1 MYSFFV
7 KAAFIS
13 KYLHDPVCKYKFRYL
28 QKKQTPDWTVP
39 RVARNLERPDRFS
52 SIQSENICSWSMYCD
67 VPHDSA
73 SLATAVMIRSMFWA
87 VVQRV
92 VEVFYFSCLL
102 ISFIQL
108 LSSVMPFCCQ
118 TAPFIFRI
126 TEVNFTAGTVLL
138 IPSLCFF
145 LFKLTEKKSET
156 MSVLW
161 WSFMCVC
168 FLM

>member
-1 MYSFFV
+1 MYLFFV

-28 QKKQTPDWTVP
+28 QKKLDWTEP

-87 VVQRV
+87 VVHTA
-92 VEVFYFSCLL
+92 VEVFFYFSWLL
-102 ISFIQL
+102 ITFIQL
-108 LSSVMPFCCQ
+108 LSSVMPFCRQ
-118 TAPFIFRI
+118 TAPLIFKI

-145 LFKLTEKKSET
+145 
-156 MSVLW
+156 SVQTDR
-161 WSFMCVC
+161 
-168 FLM
+168 

>member
-1 MYSFFV
+1 M
-7 KAAFIS
+7 
-13 KYLHDPVCKYKFRYL
+13 
-28 QKKQTPDWTVP
+28 P

-102 ISFIQL
+102 IRFIQL

-118 TAPFIFRI
+118 TAPLIFRI

-168 FLM
+168 FFDVVLLDKLWGKGNKHDKTTR